1 MEHGSLKKVVE
12 HLRESSKNPPPED
25 WPWEEARSLFQK
37 PEVTPSSELK
47 LEWKKPDVEGLIE
60 FLVKEK
66 GFELS
71 DFFSR
76 LTDAKPPPLLNY
88 NITFH

>member
-1 MEHGSLKKVVE
+1 
-12 HLRESSKNPPPED
+12 
-25 WPWEEARSLFQK
+25 LFQK

-47 LEWKKPDVEGLIE
+47 LEWKKPDVEGLVD

-71 DFFSR
+71 DLTSR
-76 LTDAKPPPLLNY
+76 VRLQ
-88 NITFH
+88 